1 MNIFDRFRKKSDHKE
16 ATDARD
22 PDLMPAPVDLAGY
35 MRRGWAYHARGMESQ
50 AEADFQKALEIAPDS
65 VDANYV
71 LGLVFKAQGKKE
83 DAIRCFKKSIAL
95 LESGVVTDTTRADM
109 LRRLALGH
117 INEIS
122 IGDWNLEKEIWHYKR

>member
-16 ATDARD
+16 TADPHD

-35 MRRGWAYHARGMESQ
+35 MRRGWAYHSRGKETQ
-50 AEADFQKALEIAPDS
+50 AEADFLKALEIAPDS
-65 VDANYV
+65 VDAHYV

-83 DAIRCFKKSIAL
+83 DAIRSFKRTIEL
-95 LESGVVTDTTRADM
+95 LEAGAVSDTTRTDM

-117 INEIS
+117 INELT
-122 IGDWNLEKEIWHYKR
+122 IGDWNLEEQIWHYKR